1 LLTFGGVGLLN
12 VLGVP
17 IWPLP
22 TNVKQ
27 QVLTTEPFAVSQQ
40 PQPQTETL
48 RISFYLVND
57 NFCHCNQSKA
67 PHPKELLFTDPR
79 FRTKPRI
86 AVAANQIDQA
96 KSENNRSNGCQLF
109 VDEH

>member
-1 LLTFGGVGLLN
+1 
-12 VLGVP
+12 VP
-17 IWPLP
+17 LAPSLP
-22 TNVKQ
+22 NVKQ

-40 PQPQTETL
+40 PQPQTEIL

-67 PHPKELLFTDPR
+67 PHPKELPFVHRPTVP
-79 FRTKPRI
+79 KERI

-96 KSENNRSNGCQLF
+96 KSENNRSNGQSFLF